1 MNTIRMFTS
10 ALFVKFSGLILLLI
24 FTVGCSEDTAPKPS
38 AGLETKV
45 ELSETQD
52 KKNIALVMKTLTN
65 PFFVEM
71 ERGARRAEKDLGI
84 KLLVKTAAQ
93 ETSIQQQIGIVADLI
108 RQQVDAIVI
117 APGDSVELIPILK
130 QAQDK
135 GIVIINIDNRLDQE
149 YSKRV
154 GLLNVHFISVDNELA
169 AYNITKV
176 LTDKLTQPTEV
187 VIIEGIRG
195 ALNAEL
201 RKNGAIRAFSETEF
215 ATLVATES
223 ANWKIDEA
231 FELMTEL
238 YKNHPN
244 IGGIFCANDM
254 MALGVIEYLQSTGKK
269 DVRVAAFDAIPQ
281 ALDAIKSGTLL
292 ATVDQ
297 QAAEQGYRGILS
309 ANNILS
315 GKKMP
320 LNINIEAK
328 TITQLSQ
335 QLY

>member
-1 MNTIRMFTS
+1 MNISIKMFSS
-10 ALFVKFSGLILLLI
+10 AFFVKFSGLILLTL
-24 FTVGCSEDTAPKPS
+24 FTVGCNDDAAPNPA
-38 AGLETKV
+38 AGLKTKV
-45 ELSETQD
+45 ELSDIQD

-65 PFFVEM
+65 PFFVEV

-135 GIVIINIDNRLDQE
+135 GIVVVNIDNRLDQE

-154 GLLNVHFISVDNELA
+154 GLLNVTFISVDNELA
-169 AYNITKV
+169 AYNSTKV

-187 VIIEGIRG
+187 AIIEGIRG
-195 ALNAEL
+195 ALNSEF

-223 ANWKIDEA
+223 ANWKIDDA
-231 FELMTEL
+231 FELMT
-238 YKNHPN
+238 
-244 IGGIFCANDM
+244 
-254 MALGVIEYLQSTGKK
+254 
-269 DVRVAAFDAIPQ
+269 
-281 ALDAIKSGTLL
+281 
-292 ATVDQ
+292 
-297 QAAEQGYRGILS
+297 
-309 ANNILS
+309 
-315 GKKMP
+315 
-320 LNINIEAK
+320 
-328 TITQLSQ
+328 
-335 QLY
+335 

>member
-1 MNTIRMFTS
+1 MSPTIRMFTS
-10 ALFVKFSGLILLLI
+10 ALFVKFSGLILLML
-24 FTVGCSEDTAPKPS
+24 FTVGCSEDAVPKPS
-38 AGLETKV
+38 AGSKTKV

-65 PFFVEM
+65 PFFIEM

-84 KLLVKTAAQ
+84 QLLVRTAAQ

-135 GIVIINIDNRLDQE
+135 GIVIINIDNLLDQE

-154 GLLNVHFISVDNELA
+154 GLLNVPFISVDNELA
-169 AYNITKV
+169 AYNSTKV
-176 LTDKLTQPTEV
+176 LTDKLIQPTEV
-187 VIIEGIRG
+187 AIIEGIRG
-195 ALNAEL
+195 ALNAEF
-201 RKNGAIRAFSETEF
+201 RKNGAVRAFAETEF

-231 FELMTEL
+231 FELITAL
-238 YKNHPN
+238 YKDHPK
-244 IGGIFCANDM
+244 IGAIFCANDM

-297 QAAEQGYRGILS
+297 QAAEQGYQGILS
-309 ANNILS
+309 ANNLLS

-320 LNINIEAK
+320 LNIIIEAK
-328 TITQLSQ
+328 TITQPGQ
-335 QLY
+335 